1 MAETMIPILPC
12 TSIDET
18 LEFYGALGFDTTY
31 RQERPNTYAVV
42 QRGGM
47 VLHLFVMK
55 GLDPESSFSTCYV
68 ETTDVES
75 LYEAFTAG
83 LREAYGRV
91 PLRGVPRMNPIKET
105 SDGVRQFIVV
115 DPGGNFIRIGQPPG
129 VSDDDDVP
137 RGRPNDMAVPRGR
150 SAAVVPRGGRKL
162 EVVRG
167 GRDRPP
173 PMSRLE
179 RAVETA
185 VRLSE
190 GKGDHPGAATLLDR
204 ALTSNEPVPDGL
216 LFRALTLRADLA
228 VRIGDE
234 ELAIRVIDDLD
245 QIPLTEDDLVVLAD
259 DVQRVEELRDYLT
272 PRR

>member
-18 LEFYGALGFDTTY
+18 LEFYGALGFEVTY
-31 RQERPNTYAVV
+31 QQERPNTYAVV

-55 GLDPESSFSTCYV
+55 GLDPDSSFSTCYV
-68 ETTDVES
+68 ETTDVET
-75 LYEAFTAG
+75 LYEAFSAG
-83 LREAYGRV
+83 LRETYGRV

-129 VSDDDDVP
+129 VAETIDVP
-137 RGRPNDMAVPRGR
+137 RGRPND
-150 SAAVVPRGGRKL
+150 VVPRGGRKL

-167 GRDRPP
+167 GRDRP
-173 PMSRLE
+173 MSRLE
-179 RAVETA
+179 RAVDTA
-185 VRLSE
+185 VRLDE
-190 GKGDHPGAATLLDR
+190 TKGDHPAAATVLDR
-204 ALTSNEPVPDGL
+204 ALASNEPVPDGL
-216 LFRALTLRADLA
+216 LFRALALRADLA
-228 VRIGDE
+228 VRMGDP
-234 ELAIRVIDDLD
+234 ELAMRVIDDLD
-245 QIPLTEDDLVVLAD
+245 QIPLTEEDLVVLAV
-259 DVQRVEELRDYLT
+259 DVQRVEELRDYLS

>member
-18 LEFYGALGFDTTY
+18 LEFYGALGFEVTY

-55 GLDPESSFSTCYV
+55 GLDPETSFSTCYV
-68 ETTDVES
+68 ETTDVET
-75 LYEAFTAG
+75 LYEAFSAG
-83 LREAYGRV
+83 LRETYGRV

-129 VSDDDDVP
+129 IDEVVDVP
-137 RGRPNDMAVPRGR
+137 RGRPKEIERRTGP
-150 SAAVVPRGGRKL
+150 RKL

-167 GRDRPP
+167 GRDRPL
-173 PMSRLE
+173 SRLE

-185 VRLSE
+185 VRLGE
-190 GKGDHPGAATLLDR
+190 GKGDHPAAATLLDR

-228 VRIGDE
+228 VRMGED
-234 ELAIRVIDDLD
+234 ELAMRVIDDLD
-245 QIPLTEDDLVVLAD
+245 QIPLTEDDLVVLAE
-259 DVQRVEELRDYLT
+259 DVQRVEELRDYLI